1 MSKKLMI
8 NSITSIIEKTIYDY
22 INKIVSKYDLDKDEL
37 LKIWNEIDTGKD
49 VVPKDVVPKD
59 VVPKDVVPKDVVPK
73 DVAPKDVAPKDVA
86 PKDVAPKDN
95 LCVYVFTKGANAGE
109 QCTCKPKDGA
119 MYCSKH
125 KKYEGTEQKSAKKTV
140 LPVPKKSV
148 VPVSKK
154 VTPPIKKP
162 NLVLVRNKKLDKFFH
177 QETGLVFKSEQE
189 KIVIGRIDSDSIVK
203 LNEEDVDNC
212 KKFGFKY
219 EMIDEK
225 SSNINDKEIVQ
236 IEESDK
242 ESDGEEELNN
252 NIKKATRKIT
262 DVKDMKKSIKEAI
275 GDTNTEAEDVE
286 EILHKLNINPNG
298 MEDSDSDELISEEDF
313 EEELLEEEY

>member
-8 NSITSIIEKTIYDY
+8 NSITSIIEKTIDDY

-37 LKIWNEIDTGKD
+37 LKIWNELDTPKEVLPKE
-49 VVPKDVVPKD
+49 VVPKEVVPKE
-59 VVPKDVVPKDVVPK
+59 VVPKEVVPKNN
-73 DVAPKDVAPKDVA
+73 ACA
-86 PKDVAPKDN
+86 
-95 LCVYVFTKGANAGE
+95 YVFTKGANAGE

-125 KKYEGTEQKSAKKTV
+125 KKYESTEQKSAKKPV

-148 VPVSKK
+148 VPVTKK
-154 VTPPIKKP
+154 VTPPIKKI
-162 NLVLVRNKKLDKFFH
+162 NLVLLRNKKLDKFYH

-189 KIVIGRIDSDSIVK
+189 KIVIGRIDDDSIVK
-203 LNEEDVDNC
+203 LNEEDIDNC

-219 EMIDEK
+219 EIIDEK
-225 SSNINDKEIVQ
+225 SSNVNDKEMDQ
-236 IEESDK
+236 LEESDK
-242 ESDGEEELNN
+242 EEEEKFDN

-275 GDTNTEAEDVE
+275 GDTNNEAEDVE
-286 EILHKLNINPNG
+286 AILNKLNINLDG
-298 MEDSDSDELISEEDF
+298 VEDSDSDELISDEEFDD
-313 EEELLEEEY
+313 EILEEEY

>member
-1 MSKKLMI
+1 MSKKVMI
-8 NSITSIIEKTIYDY
+8 DLITTIIEKTIDEY
-22 INKIVSKYDLDKDEL
+22 ITKIVSKYHLDKDDL
-37 LKIWNEIDTGKD
+37 LKIWNDLDTCKE
-49 VVPKDVVPKD
+49 VVPKEVVPKE
-59 VVPKDVVPKDVVPK
+59 VVPKEVVPKEVVPK
-73 DVAPKDVAPKDVA
+73 
-86 PKDVAPKDN
+86 N
-95 LCVYVFTKGANAGE
+95 NMCVYIFTKGANAGE

-148 VPVSKK
+148 VPVPKK

-189 KIVIGRIDSDSIVK
+189 KIVIGKIDNDSIVK
-203 LNEEDVDNC
+203 LNEDDIDNC

-219 EMIDEK
+219 EIVAEK
-225 SSNINDKEIVQ
+225 APNVNNKEITELEESD
-236 IEESDK
+236 EESDK
-242 ESDGEEELNN
+242 GEELDN

-275 GDTNTEAEDVE
+275 GDTNNEAEDVE
-286 EILHKLNINPNG
+286 EILNKLNINPNG
-298 MEDSDSDELISEEDF
+298 VEDSDSDELISDEEF